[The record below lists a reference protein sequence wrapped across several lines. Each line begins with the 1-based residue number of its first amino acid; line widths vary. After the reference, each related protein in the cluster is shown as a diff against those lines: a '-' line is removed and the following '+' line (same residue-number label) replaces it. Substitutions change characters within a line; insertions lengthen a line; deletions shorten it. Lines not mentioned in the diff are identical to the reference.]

1 MSHQEPLLDRIA
13 AQEGAVW
20 LLVIVAALFPIELGT
35 SHVGDSDVASAFA
48 AVLAAGAAT
57 LVVLVNRPPA
67 GVVLVAAA
75 LTTSGAAAI
84 HFAVTNAHFNEW
96 WGFGVFFFL
105 AGWVQLL
112 WAAIAVRVHS
122 RGLLSIGLVG
132 NTAVVVL
139 WLATRTVGLPF
150 GPEPGETESLGRA
163 DAIATGFELAAAL
176 CCLVLLA
183 RPVAALRVHVSP
195 LLVAAVTGTLTTLGL
210 LGAAGGHGH

>member
-1 MSHQEPLLDRIA
+1 MLDRIA
-13 AQEGAVW
+13 AQDGTVW

-35 SHVGDSDVASAFA
+35 SHVGDSTVASAFA

-57 LVVLVNRPPA
+57 LVVIARRPPA

-75 LTTSGAAAI
+75 LCTSGAAAI

-112 WAAIAVRVHS
+112 WAAISVRVSS
-122 RGLLSIGLVG
+122 RGLLAIGLVG
-132 NTAVVVL
+132 NASVVL
-139 WLATRTVGLPF
+139 LWLVTRTVGIPF
-150 GPEPGETESLGRA
+150 GPDPGEVEALGWA
-163 DAIATGFELAAAL
+163 DGIATGFEAAAAL
-176 CCLVLLA
+176 CCLVLLV
-183 RPVAALRVHVSP
+183 RPVAALRVHVPP
-195 LLVAAVTGTLTTLGL
+195 LLVAAVTATLTTLGL